1 MKKIWNSI
9 TYKFALF
16 AELMN
21 KSLYEMFLGVLDKI
35 KENTVL
41 ILNVMFVICV
51 FCCIRFEESNAKA
64 FVLFMCIMFLKSLF
78 ARMIRRSGISD
89 EIPIRKHR
97 FTELGKYGVQMDIR
111 YQDDAM
117 NYLYEMENY
126 LELKGY
132 AKYNKDE

>member
-1 MKKIWNSI
+1 MKKIWNEVS
-9 TYKFALF
+9 YKFALF
-16 AELMN
+16 VELMN
-21 KSLYEMFLGVLDKI
+21 KSLCEMVFGVFEKI
-35 KENTVL
+35 KENTIL
-41 ILNVMFVICV
+41 ILNMMFIVCV
-51 FCCIRFEESNAKA
+51 FCCIRFAENDTKA

-111 YQDDAM
+111 HQDDAM

-132 AKYNKDE
+132 AKYNKEE

>member
-1 MKKIWNSI
+1 MKKIWNEISYEI
-9 TYKFALF
+9 SLF
-16 AELMN
+16 VELMN
-21 KSLYEMFLGVLDKI
+21 KSLCEMLFGVLDKI
-35 KENTVL
+35 KKNTIL
-41 ILNVMFVICV
+41 ILNIMFIVCV
-51 FCCIRFEESNAKA
+51 FCCIRFAESNSKA
-64 FVLFMCIMFLKSLF
+64 FVLFMCFMFLKSLF
-78 ARMIRRSGISD
+78 VRMIRRSGISD

>member
-1 MKKIWNSI
+1 MKKIWN
-9 TYKFALF
+9 KFEDKIGLF
-16 AELMN
+16 IDLMN
-21 KSLYEMFLGVLDKI
+21 KSLCEMLYGVVNKI

-41 ILNVMFVICV
+41 ILNAMFIVCV
-51 FCCIRFEESNAKA
+51 FCCIRFAKSNEEA
-64 FVLFMCIMFLKSLF
+64 FILFMCVMFLKSLI
-78 ARMIRRSGISD
+78 ARMVRRSGISD

-132 AKYNKDE
+132 AKYNKEE